1 MYNIFFI
8 NTPSDSRAEKLRQ
21 SLDIAV
27 EDLMLSIVF
36 HDGVA
41 ITDGI
46 DASSVAIY
54 FGNSNIVNDSAC
66 SSYTEIALAH
76 GVPLIPVIDDE
87 TLRKQQT
94 HQDLSLLKSMT
105 WSTDDAV
112 PDELTSTILEVLGIT
127 EQDRKVFISY
137 RQSDASAVA
146 GQLHHALAENRFDIY
161 LDRFQSAVGDN
172 IQEQIGEALEDMAF
186 VLLLHS
192 PEMHESQW
200 VDIEITHALKSGLPI
215 IVLKWNTTT
224 TEIPKIN
231 RFPTI
236 DFNPDIDM
244 RNGLIQASKLDEITQ
259 LVESAHADGIYR
271 RRRES
276 VEAVR
281 QRVMIESGVQRE

>member
-1 MYNIFFI
+1 
-8 NTPSDSRAEKLRQ
+8 
-21 SLDIAV
+21 
-27 EDLMLSIVF
+27 
-36 HDGVA
+36 
-41 ITDGI
+41 
-46 DASSVAIY
+46 
-54 FGNSNIVNDSAC
+54 
-66 SSYTEIALAH
+66 
-76 GVPLIPVIDDE
+76 
-87 TLRKQQT
+87 
-94 HQDLSLLKSMT
+94 
-105 WSTDDAV
+105 
-112 PDELTSTILEVLGIT
+112 
-127 EQDRKVFISY
+127 
-137 RQSDASAVA
+137 
-146 GQLHHALAENRFDIY
+146 
-161 LDRFQSAVGDN
+161 
-172 IQEQIGEALEDMAF
+172 MAF

-281 QRVMIESGVQRE
+281 QIVTRNGATVVEQPRWKLLATWNNNESQPAVIAVESRLTSPQSLYELDVWPVPEGVDPNVQWNRVLIQNSKFMPRPRQELLEWVIGDRDINIALGFDELDRWLTSY

>member
-172 IQEQIGEALEDMAF
+172 IQEQI
-186 VLLLHS
+186 
-192 PEMHESQW
+192 
-200 VDIEITHALKSGLPI
+200 
-215 IVLKWNTTT
+215 
-224 TEIPKIN
+224 
-231 RFPTI
+231 
-236 DFNPDIDM
+236 
-244 RNGLIQASKLDEITQ
+244 
-259 LVESAHADGIYR
+259 
-271 RRRES
+271 
-276 VEAVR
+276 
-281 QRVMIESGVQRE
+281 